1 MSYAPHSS
9 HHRRRR
15 THLQQQAHHLPRSLR
30 PPIPHPWR
38 LRPQHSPA
46 RSASPNREI
55 TAQAIRACIK
65 KKCSLSARPT
75 APAPACALATRAEVN
90 LSGPASCSCSSR
102 ARSSGAALPPLEL
115 RRAWHARGRWPPAE
129 VGRAGARWQGM
140 QAGGGAGRQAGRR
153 LGAEERRAHLPLP
166 TAAAL
171 PRGGWLW
178 HGSRCRHSAAAEADA
193 AAAAEGAKGGG
204 TTQCYRHRH
213 SPLPPPPAAALRRR
227 RRSSTP
233 VLLLHPAHHYLT
245 MPHCKFKP
253 RSAPSLCSAPFLHS
267 TPCRDARRSSRS
279 RRAAPVSPP
288 LLSTSAPPL
297 TPLPPRRKRCRR
309 YSDSAVL
316 CLTQLRICRPL

>member
-1 MSYAPHSS
+1 MGYES
-9 HHRRRR
+9 
-15 THLQQQAHHLPRSLR
+15 
-30 PPIPHPWR
+30 
-38 LRPQHSPA
+38 
-46 RSASPNREI
+46 
-55 TAQAIRACIK
+55 
-65 KKCSLSARPT
+65 
-75 APAPACALATRAEVN
+75 PAPACAVATRAEVS

-204 TTQCYRHRH
+204 TTQCYRRRRHRH

-316 CLTQLRICRPL
+316 CLTQLRICRPR

>member
-1 MSYAPHSS
+1 MSYTPHSS
-9 HHRRRR
+9 HRRRRR

-30 PPIPHPWR
+30 PPSPHPWR
-38 LRPQHSPA
+38 LRPQHPPA

-65 KKCSLSARPT
+65 QKFSLAARPT
-75 APAPACALATRAEVN
+75 APTPACAVATRAEVS

-178 HGSRCRHSAAAEADA
+178 HGSRRRHSAESALNACQLLSTEIPSLAC
-193 AAAAEGAKGGG
+193 GA
-204 TTQCYRHRH
+204 
-213 SPLPPPPAAALRRR
+213 RRR
-227 RRSSTP
+227 AMLAGWR
-233 VLLLHPAHHYLT
+233 
-245 MPHCKFKP
+245 
-253 RSAPSLCSAPFLHS
+253 CSPPTA
-267 TPCRDARRSSRS
+267 RDARAYCALFA
-279 RRAAPVSPP
+279 RRAEAC
-288 LLSTSAPPL
+288 L
-297 TPLPPRRKRCRR
+297 TPLPTGARELWKR
-309 YSDSAVL
+309 D
-316 CLTQLRICRPL
+316 THGDEKQN

>member
-1 MSYAPHSS
+1 MKRIDARTEFQEAIFYAPHSS
-9 HHRRRR
+9 HRRR
-15 THLQQQAHHLPRSLR
+15 TMTHLHQQAHHLPRSLR
-30 PPIPHPWR
+30 PHPWR
-38 LRPQHSPA
+38 LRPQHPPA

-65 KKCSLSARPT
+65 QKFSLAARPT
-75 APAPACALATRAEVN
+75 APTPACAVATRAEVS

-178 HGSRCRHSAAAEADA
+178 HGSRRRHSVESALNACQLLSTEIPSLAC
-193 AAAAEGAKGGG
+193 GARRRAMLA
-204 TTQCYRHRH
+204 CWRC
-213 SPLPPPPAAALRRR
+213 SPPACGARRR
-227 RRSSTP
+227 AMLACWR
-233 VLLLHPAHHYLT
+233 
-245 MPHCKFKP
+245 
-253 RSAPSLCSAPFLHS
+253 CSPPTA
-267 TPCRDARRSSRS
+267 RDARAYCAVDLSCSRGS
-279 RRAAPVSPP
+279 V
-288 LLSTSAPPL
+288 
-297 TPLPPRRKRCRR
+297 
-309 YSDSAVL
+309 SDSYSQECPGFVEK
-316 CLTQLRICRPL
+316 